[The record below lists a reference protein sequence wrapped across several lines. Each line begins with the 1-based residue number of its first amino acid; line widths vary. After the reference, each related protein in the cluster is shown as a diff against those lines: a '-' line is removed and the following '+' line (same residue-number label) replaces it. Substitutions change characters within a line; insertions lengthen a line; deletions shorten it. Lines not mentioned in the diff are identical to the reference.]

1 MKLLIIEDE
10 KHNANRLQAM
20 IKELNP
26 DISIV
31 GVLESVADS
40 IEWFSSNQ
48 ETDLILMDVR
58 LADGLCFEIF
68 SACNITTPVIFT
80 TAYDEY
86 AIRAFKVNSI
96 DYLLKPIHKEEL
108 GGALAKY
115 DQLTKLIGK
124 QQPDPMISNL
134 IDIIKKQDPVYRS
147 RFLIQIND
155 GYKTV
160 VVNDIDYIYSEFK
173 ITNLVLENGQEHAVP
188 YTMDEMEEQLD
199 PAIFFRANRQHIISI
214 NSIKDIHNFFNGKL
228 KVILHKYPDAEIF
241 ISREKAAAF
250 KQWLDH

>member
-20 IKELNP
+20 INELDP
-26 DISIV
+26 GISVV
-31 GVLESVADS
+31 GILESVADS
-40 IEWFSSNQ
+40 IEWFSTNQ
-48 ETDLILMDVR
+48 KPDLILMDVR

-68 SACNITTPVIFT
+68 SACHITTPVIFT

-86 AIRAFKVNSI
+86 AMRAFKVNSI
-96 DYLLKPIHKEEL
+96 DYLLKPIHKQEL
-108 GGALAKY
+108 AGALAKFK
-115 DQLTKLIGK
+115 QLAGN
-124 QQPDPMISNL
+124 QHADPMISDL
-134 IDIIKKQDPVYRS
+134 IDIIKKQEPVYRS
-147 RFLIQIND
+147 RFLIQVND

-160 VVNDIDYIYSEFK
+160 VVKNIDYIYSEFK
-173 ITNLVLENGQEHAVP
+173 ITNLVLENGQEHVVP

-199 PAIFFRANRQHIISI
+199 PAIFFRANRQYIINV